1 MMGFGA
7 GQFAHQQPFMAQQD
21 MNAQQA
27 KQTDPVFDD
36 AAFDSAFD
44 AAAAEILEAE
54 RAAEAEVPAMAQTDQ
69 RPAMSK
75 WEEELGIMLP
85 PETDETLAYMK
96 EHAFGEYCRHQMTE
110 YLPRT
115 GTRDAS
121 PVPDYSLASLY
132 MNALEKLQSEAKL
145 TDLSPDPLLE
155 RVLNEMVNAPDILFN
170 EQFMFSD
177 RAQHL
182 LGLIQNQHPSY
193 FDQEASQRARER
205 EDPVLRT
212 TRLRMIQN
220 SLQSEDD
227 LTAVD
232 KQSLGDA
239 KINQLVADIGTESRL
254 FPAEA
259 SRTVTGMDIRAG
271 IRNNLSM
278 LNQRPEA
285 LLQDLRS
292 PPDTVAREAILR
304 QQPVQQEQNAEQQQ
318 PEQRNNDDEELA
330 RTAGQLVDSVS
341 HDTSQKFVQS
351 RFLAL
356 MRQLRDHEVRVDG
369 DKIVETT
376 TTSQIPTNQQD
387 LDLGRGGGGGGD
399 DSNMTMTGAL
409 QNDDHDIGE
418 LRA

>member
-1 MMGFGA
+1 
-7 GQFAHQQPFMAQQD
+7 MAQQD

-44 AAAAEILEAE
+44 AAAAEVLEAE
-54 RAAEAEVPAMAQTDQ
+54 RAAEAEVPAMAQADQ

-145 TDLSPDPLLE
+145 TYLSPDPLLE

-182 LGLIQNQHPSY
+182 LGLIQNQQPSY

-292 PPDTVAREAILR
+292 PPDTVAREAMLR

-376 TTSQIPTNQQD
+376 PTSQIPTNQQD

>member
-1 MMGFGA
+1 MADALCGPSNALQNFQKHTSVDRTLQQDRLISRQSPQQDFRSAQGQHAGAIDPEFEAFQAGHAPPQPEAFQRFPAQHAPPPSFAGPAGALPDWAADFQRLHVSSPSPLQQQHHFQAQAPRHNQTASWHQDFLQQQQASSPAPQMSAGPSRPMYSGGPMMGFGA
-7 GQFAHQQPFMAQQD
+7 GHFAHQQPFMAQQD

-54 RAAEAEVPAMAQTDQ
+54 RAAEAEVPAMAQADQ

-155 RVLNEMVNAPDILFN
+155 RVLNEM
-170 EQFMFSD
+170 
-177 RAQHL
+177 
-182 LGLIQNQHPSY
+182 
-193 FDQEASQRARER
+193 
-205 EDPVLRT
+205 
-212 TRLRMIQN
+212 
-220 SLQSEDD
+220 
-227 LTAVD
+227 
-232 KQSLGDA
+232 
-239 KINQLVADIGTESRL
+239 
-254 FPAEA
+254 
-259 SRTVTGMDIRAG
+259 
-271 IRNNLSM
+271 
-278 LNQRPEA
+278 
-285 LLQDLRS
+285 
-292 PPDTVAREAILR
+292 
-304 QQPVQQEQNAEQQQ
+304 PVQQEQSAEQQQ
-318 PEQRNNDDEELA
+318 PEQPNNDDEELA

-369 DKIVETT
+369 DKIVE
-376 TTSQIPTNQQD
+376 D
-387 LDLGRGGGGGGD
+387 LDLGRGGGD
-399 DSNMTMTGAL
+399 DGNMTMTGAL